1 MKQDYRDEKWIGQK
15 FNRLTV
21 IAFEKVKRKNYSGTR
36 WIVRC
41 DCGTLK
47 SVEPKRVISGHTMSC
62 GCLKAEN
69 TIEFNKRTKVKHGGR
84 QDRLYTIWHNM
95 KQRCYGI
102 TYKDYP
108 QWGGRG
114 ICVCDEWKDDY
125 AAFREWALSN
135 GYAQGLSLDRIDV
148 DGNYSPQNCRWA
160 DWSTQ
165 AKNRTNSHNYVINGE
180 KKNLVDLA
188 DEYGIKY
195 GTLYQRVHLYK
206 WPIEKALGVPV
217 RNNYADGENWERA
230 QR

>member
-1 MKQDYRDEKWIGQK
+1 MKQNYRDEKWIGQK

-114 ICVCDEWKDDY
+114 ICVCDEWKDDVQVFY
-125 AAFREWALSN
+125 NWATEN
-135 GYAQGLSLDRIDV
+135 GYRDGLTIDRKNN
-148 DGNYSPQNCRWA
+148 DGNYCPENCRWA
-160 DWSTQ
+160 TMKAQANNRRSNVLITYNGKTKNMQQWASDAGIPYQVLWQRISKLGWSADRALTEPV
-165 AKNRTNSHNYVINGE
+165 NR
-180 KKNLVDLA
+180 
-188 DEYGIKY
+188 
-195 GTLYQRVHLYK
+195 RK
-206 WPIEKALGVPV
+206 WK
-217 RNNYADGENWERA
+217 R
-230 QR
+230 